1 MNKMPNN
8 IVNFTAGNPERKE
21 AYAQISAYVKAFEAG
36 KSDVAGKEGIVSFSV
51 ANDKML
57 EFFKSEIEYMSG
69 KKIADFNDLAMFCN
83 FTDVKEAASGNGIT
97 SVRHNPGISYCVI
110 QAHAPTER
118 AARQVANIIRDKLT
132 GFKPTDA
139 GELRL
144 SGGRTYSSVENNA
157 VPKKYISEVAFT
169 FIVNTVVS

>member
-1 MNKMPNN
+1 MSLDLMAVQDQIVVQLETMPQDVY
-8 IVNFTAGNPERKE
+8 ITAVQDDSKVKHGTNGLFLP
-21 AYAQISAYVKAFEAG
+21 YVVVLFA
-36 KSDVAGKEGIVSFSV
+36 
-51 ANDKML
+51 
-57 EFFKSEIEYMSG
+57 
-69 KKIADFNDLAMFCN
+69 
-83 FTDVKEAASGNGIT
+83 DVKESATGNGIT
-97 SVRHNPGISYCVI
+97 SVRHNPGISYCVA
-110 QAHAPTER
+110 QAHAPTEK

>member
-1 MNKMPNN
+1 MSLDLLSIQDQIITELQTMAQDVYVTAVPDDSKVQNGPNGL
-8 IVNFTAGNPERKE
+8 FLP
-21 AYAQISAYVKAFEAG
+21 YVVALF
-36 KSDVAGKEGIVSFSV
+36 SDI
-51 ANDKML
+51 
-57 EFFKSEIEYMSG
+57 
-69 KKIADFNDLAMFCN
+69 
-83 FTDVKEAASGNGIT
+83 KEAASGNGIT

>member
-1 MNKMPNN
+1 MSLDLMAVQDE
-8 IVNFTAGNPERKE
+8 ITAELETMAQDIYITAVPDDSKVAHGANGLFLPYVVVL
-21 AYAQISAYVKAFEAG
+21 YA
-36 KSDVAGKEGIVSFSV
+36 D
-51 ANDKML
+51 M
-57 EFFKSEIEYMSG
+57 
-69 KKIADFNDLAMFCN
+69 
-83 FTDVKEAASGNGIT
+83 KEAASGNGIT
-97 SVRHNPGISYCVI
+97 SVRHNPGISYCVA

-132 GFKPTDA
+132 GFTPTDA

-144 SGGRTYSSVENNA
+144 SGGRTYATVENNA